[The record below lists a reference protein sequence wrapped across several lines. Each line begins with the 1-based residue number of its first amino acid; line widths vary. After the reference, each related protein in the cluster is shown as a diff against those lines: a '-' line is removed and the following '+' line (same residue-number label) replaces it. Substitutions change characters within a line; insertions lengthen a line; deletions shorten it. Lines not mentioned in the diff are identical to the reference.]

1 VDWIRHQTAGQ
12 VENELG
18 RTIVAFGEIS
28 YLLSFLTL
36 NSIDVHTGLF
46 PSTHT
51 RIRGIDQ
58 ILSQTRRTMA
68 ATGFEQCDG

>member
-1 VDWIRHQTAGQ
+1 M
-12 VENELG
+12 
-18 RTIVAFGEIS
+18 AFGEIS

-36 NSIDVHTGLF
+36 NSIDVHMGLL

-51 RIRGIDQ
+51 RIRGIEQ

-68 ATGFEQCDG
+68 GSGFEHREG